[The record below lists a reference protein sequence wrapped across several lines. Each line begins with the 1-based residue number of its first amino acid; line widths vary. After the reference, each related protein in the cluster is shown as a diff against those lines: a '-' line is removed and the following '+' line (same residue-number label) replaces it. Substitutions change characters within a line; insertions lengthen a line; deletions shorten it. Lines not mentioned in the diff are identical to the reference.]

1 MAAKQPHF
9 SPKQIAGALQVSES
23 SVKRWC
29 DAGSIPVIR
38 TVGGHRRITL
48 DGLQNFLR
56 ETERTL
62 INPDVLGLPNL
73 SLGRRPA
80 IPGDEDPLRSEFRNA
95 LAAGDEA
102 KCCELMRQQIEQG
115 KTRTETAEELITDA
129 MHGIGESW
137 DQNQLD
143 VYQERRSCQITQR
156 LIFQLAS
163 QLPPPDPDAPIAIGG
178 APAGDPYQL
187 PTLMVE
193 LALREIGWNA
203 INLGYNL
210 PLESF
215 VQAAHDYAPDMVWLS
230 VSTIAD
236 PAMFIASENKLA
248 ASLGEDIPLLIG
260 GRALTDEI
268 RPRLRYTA
276 HCDSLRHLTELA
288 SMMRLNLKRPN
299 LSA

>member
-1 MAAKQPHF
+1 VAAKQPHF

-56 ETERTL
+56 ETNRTL

-73 SLGRRPA
+73 SLGRQTS
-80 IPGDEDPLRSEFRNA
+80 IPGADDPLRSEFRDA
-95 LAAGDEA
+95 LASGDEE
-102 KCCELMRQQIEQG
+102 KCCQLIQQRMEHG
-115 KTRTETAEELITDA
+115 HTRTETAEDLITDA

-137 DQNQLD
+137 DQHQLD
-143 VYQERRSCQITQR
+143 VYQERRSCEIAQR
-156 LIFQLAS
+156 LIFRLRAE
-163 QLPPPDPDAPIAIGG
+163 LPPPAADAPIAIGG

-187 PTLMVE
+187 PSLMVE

-215 VQAAHDYAPDMVWLS
+215 VQAAHDYSPEMVWLS
-230 VSTIAD
+230 VSSIAD
-236 PAMFIASENKLA
+236 PAMFVAAENKLA
-248 ASLGEDIPLLIG
+248 ACLGDDIPLLIG
-260 GRALTDEI
+260 GRALNDEI

-288 SMMRLNLKRPN
+288 SMMRLNLHRPN
-299 LSA
+299 LST